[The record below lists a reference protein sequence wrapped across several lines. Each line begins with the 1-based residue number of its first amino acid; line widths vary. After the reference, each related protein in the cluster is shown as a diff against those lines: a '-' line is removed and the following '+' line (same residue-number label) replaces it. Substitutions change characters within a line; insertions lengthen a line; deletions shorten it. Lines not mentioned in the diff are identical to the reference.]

1 MILFTVESVIILHLL
16 LKAFHS
22 WMGEILF
29 CVGLCEKMSW
39 NHLSLLIWGFPRLIR
54 GFRLFGASSDYWRL
68 PQIIWGYLRLFG
80 ASSTHLAND
89 GNEAEL
95 SLADPHPWTQNW
107 INWTKKG
114 EQEQET
120 ILKHL
125 THQLQAYAV
134 HLIQRNNTRYT
145 VTYPGTD
152 TTYCCLT

>member
-22 WMGEILF
+22 WMGGILF

-39 NHLSLLIWGFPRLIR
+39 NHLSLLIWGFPRLIWGFPRLIR
-54 GFRLFGASSDYWRL
+54 GFLRLFGASSDYL
-68 PQIIWGYLRLFG
+68 G
-80 ASSTHLAND
+80 ASSTHLGND

-95 SLADPHPWTQNW
+95 SLADPHPWTQNL

-145 VTYPGTD
+145 VTYPGSD